1 MKMTRA
7 ELIKSREYWIGEIQQ
22 ELFELIE
29 EYLEMNNLTRNQFA
43 EKLNVTKGYVSQI
56 LNGDYDHRLSKFI
69 DLALAIDKVPRV
81 KFIDLEEIIKQDE
94 LGYLNENLYEY
105 IDIKLNLGENLGV
118 SNYQNIDLKNTTNS
132 DDDFLSNEHFTHIN
146 FENADEYETA

>member
-1 MKMTRA
+1 MTRA

>member
-1 MKMTRA
+1 MTRA

-81 KFIDLEEIIKQDE
+81 KFIDIEEIIKQDE

-132 DDDFLSNEHFTHIN
+132 DDYFLSNEHFTHIN